1 MQRLPQMASV
11 TDLRNDY
18 TALLARLRNGP
29 IVLSQR
35 SRPAAVLVS
44 PDEWDETAQ
53 LIKDLQEQ
61 LNRERRLRLSNQ
73 RYAARLADPS
83 RGVTQE
89 QLDQQLAEAG
99 PL

>member
-1 MQRLPQMASV
+1 MV
-11 TDLRNDY
+11 F
-18 TALLARLRNGP
+18 
-29 IVLSQR
+29 SQR

-44 PDEWDETAQ
+44 PDEWNETAQ

-73 RYAARLADPS
+73 RSAARLADPS

-89 QLDQQLAEAG
+89 QLDQQLAG
-99 PL
+99 VGLL